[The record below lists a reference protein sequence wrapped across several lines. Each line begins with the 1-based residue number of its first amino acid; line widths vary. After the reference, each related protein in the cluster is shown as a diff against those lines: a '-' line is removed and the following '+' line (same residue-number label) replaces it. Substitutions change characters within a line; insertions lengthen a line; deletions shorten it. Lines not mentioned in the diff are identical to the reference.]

1 MINEMKMKLL
11 ILKYI
16 FRDLENHLVKKKRK
30 NRHGVCPKP
39 KKPKAQNNHQ

>member
-16 FRDLENHLVKKKRK
+16 FRDLENNLVKKKK
-30 NRHGVCPKP
+30 EK
-39 KKPKAQNNHQ
+39 